1 MLSHLKPQNINFT
14 YVGWPTS
21 RVDLWLKSSWQ
32 SFHNLQSSHYDYV
45 HNPNNIFSINNRIVN
60 NLHPYAWSEINSF
73 KYWFLRL
80 YDWCCMKGN
89 ETTELWSTDTVNR
102 SCLTFK
108 YLQLINDD
116 NSSILFFSKPSVSN
130 LKVVTHMSHFGTCK
144 LDYKIV
150 YSPNISYSPTLTN
163 WPVVTCHE
171 KVSVN
176 LSGQI
181 SSIIPCV
188 QTVSVCVSLV
198 SHHYSIS
205 SPVRPGGP
213 ME

>member
-1 MLSHLKPQNINFT
+1 ML
-14 YVGWPTS
+14 
-21 RVDLWLKSSWQ
+21 VDLPLELICDWNHPDKVSTIFNLHIMIMFIIPTISSQ
-32 SFHNLQSSHYDYV
+32 F
-45 HNPNNIFSINNRIVN
+45 NNRIVN

-163 WPVVTCHE
+163 WPVRKGQFVRHWTNHRI
-171 KVSVN
+171 SPHYHFYTN
-176 LSGQI
+176 L
-181 SSIIPCV
+181 
-188 QTVSVCVSLV
+188 LD
-198 SHHYSIS
+198 Y
-205 SPVRPGGP
+205 
-213 ME
+213 